1 LAAFADLAA
10 TRNPYRARAF
20 EEMAKHYEHQNRDY
34 ATALEMTR
42 SGLALCET
50 PQMRRREERLSAR
63 IARRG
68 GRMRS

>member
-1 LAAFADLAA
+1 
-10 TRNPYRARAF
+10 
-20 EEMAKHYEHQNRDY
+20 MAKHYEHQKRDY

-42 SGLALCET
+42 SGLALSET

-63 IARRG
+63 IARLS